1 MPEIVTPIGKL
12 ESIKKLKLPFK
23 SETVPTD
30 LLFDK

>member
-12 ESIKKLKLPFK
+12 NQLKNWLPFK